1 MQDFILWVEHTIKLF
16 FDMQRFCFQ
25 TVISDETIDSICV
38 KQPKALFGSK
48 SDCHQ
53 YYNCSGTD
61 SQLSVPPGPS
71 YNYWTIQHKHECHY
85 PFMFSEDTLQC
96 ENYTEVSCGRRYKPT
111 WECEHNIF
119 IPIIKRKQ
127 LVAKIKIA
135 KAIVIS
141 VP

>member
-1 MQDFILWVEHTIKLF
+1 MSLLTCYMLNCCARFYSMGRTYYQAF

-38 KQPKALFGSK
+38 KQPKALFGSI

-119 IPIIKRKQ
+119 IPIK
-127 LVAKIKIA
+127 AKTTR
-135 KAIVIS
+135 S
-141 VP
+141 